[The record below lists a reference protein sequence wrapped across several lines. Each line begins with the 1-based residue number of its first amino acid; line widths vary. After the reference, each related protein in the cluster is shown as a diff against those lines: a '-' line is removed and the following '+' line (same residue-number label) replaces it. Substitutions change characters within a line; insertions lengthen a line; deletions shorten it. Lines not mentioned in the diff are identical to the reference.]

1 MPSTIINMHM
11 RGPGLTSSFGVDPTM
26 PEGLRASGLQEMQ
39 WNTFCD
45 SVNKRLEHLNIKLMI
60 ANSCC
65 LIGLLVI
72 VLTSVEILTKLHF
85 IFQTLFLWICFRPL
99 LVHQTYKDIFHV
111 CVEAS
116 NDQSL
121 VSYHLRSDLYGGNGT
136 KIYIDVPGVV
146 W

>member
-1 MPSTIINMHM
+1 
-11 RGPGLTSSFGVDPTM
+11 M

-45 SVNKRLEHLNIKLMI
+45 SANKRLEHLNIKLMI

-85 IFQTLFLWICFRPL
+85 IFQTLFLRICFQPL
-99 LVHQTYKDIFHV
+99 LIHQTYKDIFHV

-136 KIYIDVPGVV
+136 KIYIDVPGVL

>member
-1 MPSTIINMHM
+1 MPSTIINIH
-11 RGPGLTSSFGVDPTM
+11 RFSGLTISFGVDTTK
-26 PEGLRASGLQEMQ
+26 PEGLRASGLQETQ

-116 NDQSL
+116 NDQNL